1 MSENDD
7 STPGPAPAANL
18 PTTPAPAATAAADP
32 APGPPAAPPAGGRLG
47 RLSPQA
53 KIALGLGTAI
63 ALALL
68 LWPRSRAERKFE
80 DGYLIDES
88 GATVALAGEL
98 APATL
103 VHFWATWCPPCR
115 KELPGLLEFGREL
128 NRTQGVELLAI
139 SVDQD
144 WTAISAFFPGGIPPE
159 VLKSRD
165 RRVHTRYG
173 VMTLPDTYLISPA
186 GKLVLRFGSARDWT
200 TAAAREAVTREAKT
214 WR

>member
-1 MSENDD
+1 MSRR
-7 STPGPAPAANL
+7 AV
-18 PTTPAPAATAAADP
+18 
-32 APGPPAAPPAGGRLG
+32 
-47 RLSPQA
+47 
-53 KIALGLGTAI
+53 IVV
-63 ALALL
+63 LALVL
-68 LWPRSRAERKFE
+68 LQAGAVLIYLRVQRGRS
-80 DGYLIDES
+80 
-88 GATVALAGEL
+88 
-98 APATL
+98 APATPFGIERLSGQDVAPSLELDHHDGRTLDLPGVTGKLRL

-128 NRTQGVELLAI
+128 DRTQGVELLAI